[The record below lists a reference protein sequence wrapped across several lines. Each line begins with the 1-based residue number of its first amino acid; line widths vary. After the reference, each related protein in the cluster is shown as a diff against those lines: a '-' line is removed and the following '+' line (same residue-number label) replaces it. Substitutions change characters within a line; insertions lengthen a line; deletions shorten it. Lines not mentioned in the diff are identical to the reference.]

1 MQIPMF
7 HDWVESN
14 IEDLKKLYIDYLHSM
29 IEDGELPFLED
40 WETWLAEEYRVA
52 LRDLKLNN
60 ENGGK

>member
-14 IEDLKKLYIDYLHSM
+14 IEDLKKQYIDYLHSM
-29 IEDGELPFLED
+29 IEDDELPFLED

-52 LRDLKLNN
+52 LRDIRLDN
-60 ENGGK
+60 EQGGK